1 MNDGIGDHTLST
13 SEDTAAFEGNSTS
26 GEDEDLFADVGFMF
40 EANQPVR
47 TERFQ
52 WTVQETTRGADAR
65 NIAVTLNVADDSPG
79 AVQSGHYLWPA
90 AGLLCDYLVA
100 EYKSTDAALTLK
112 APVVSIVELGAGCA
126 LVSLTVLQ
134 LWQESLQCV
143 CVTDHDP
150 GTLTR
155 ARDNLETTLQS
166 LLGDCEDDDH
176 LNAAIN
182 SIVSIPVLF
191 EPLKWG
197 DKVAVNTLL
206 QGKIM
211 DHVVPSQDFGP
222 STAAPCVNVVLGSD
236 LIYCVEVV
244 QPLLETAAQLLG
256 SGRGRG
262 RFLLSQSFRYDSA
275 TEIEI
280 DRVCSSMGLSRAIV
294 LDVDKGS
301 KRVQEFTF
309 TQ

>member
-1 MNDGIGDHTLST
+1 MDDGIGDDPLST
-13 SEDTAAFEGNSTS
+13 SEDTAPFEGNSTS
-26 GEDEDLFADVGFMF
+26 GDDGDLFTDVGFMF

-52 WTVQETTRGADAR
+52 WTVPVPAKLSGADAR
-65 NIAVTLNVADDSPG
+65 DIAVTLNVANDSPG

-90 AGLLCDYLVA
+90 AALLCGYLVA
-100 EYKSTDAALTLK
+100 DFESSTAATLN
-112 APVVSIVELGAGCA
+112 APVSVVELGAGCA

-150 GTLTR
+150 GTLIR
-155 ARDNLETTLQS
+155 ARDNLETTIQS

-206 QGKIM
+206 QGKIK
-211 DHVVPSQDFGP
+211 DHVVPSQDFDP
-222 STAAPCVNVVLGSD
+222 ATTAPFVDVVLGSD

-244 QPLLETAAQLLG
+244 QPLFETAAQLLG
-256 SGRGRG
+256 SGTGRG

-280 DRVCSSMGLSRAIV
+280 DRLCSSMGLSRAIV
-294 LDVDKGS
+294 LDVDNGS
-301 KRVQEFTF
+301 KRVQAFTF
-309 TQ
+309 KQ